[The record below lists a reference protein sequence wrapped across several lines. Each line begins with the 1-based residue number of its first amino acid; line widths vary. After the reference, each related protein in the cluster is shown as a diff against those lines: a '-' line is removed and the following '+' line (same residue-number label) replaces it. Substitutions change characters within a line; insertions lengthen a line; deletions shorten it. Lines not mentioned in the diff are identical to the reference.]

1 MLETLCHPDLTA
13 MQQHILDDERK
24 RGVFFVKKILNFD
37 LSVSLDATK
46 NLCSTINRHSSHCS
60 SMSFTT
66 FHCVHIGY
74 LRKLVLRVPQNPAPT
89 NAILDSVL
97 RSPPI

>member
-1 MLETLCHPDLTA
+1 M
-13 MQQHILDDERK
+13 
-24 RGVFFVKKILNFD
+24 KKILD

-66 FHCVHIGY
+66 FCCVHMDY
-74 LRKLVLRVPQNPAPT
+74 LRNLVLIECHK
-89 NAILDSVL
+89 ILFPV
-97 RSPPI
+97 

>member
-1 MLETLCHPDLTA
+1 M
-13 MQQHILDDERK
+13 MGGG
-24 RGVFFVKKILNFD
+24 GVFFVKKILD

-60 SMSFTT
+60 SMSFTA
-66 FHCVHIGY
+66 FGCVHMGY
-74 LRKLVLRVPQNPAPT
+74 LRKLVLRVPQNSAPT
-89 NAILDSVL
+89 NTILDSML